1 MFHFASKL
9 GVPERSVDALDE
21 GGRNEDISY
30 GSHHRDILS
39 AKADD
44 GSWELGGSVD
54 DLAS

>member
-30 GSHHRDILS
+30 GSHHRDVLS